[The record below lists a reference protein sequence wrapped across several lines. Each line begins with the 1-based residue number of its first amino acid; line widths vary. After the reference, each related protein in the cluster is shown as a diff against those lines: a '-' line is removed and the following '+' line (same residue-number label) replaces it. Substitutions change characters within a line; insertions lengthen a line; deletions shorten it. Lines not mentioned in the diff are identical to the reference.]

1 MGFLSKDQI
10 LAASDIQI
18 EDVDVKEWGGSVRV
32 AVMSGR
38 ARDQF
43 LAMNSTKE
51 TEYSLFQA
59 RLLSATV
66 IDEVGNPLFT
76 ADDIEALRGK
86 SRIVLDQLTSVATRI
101 NSMGVEAVGDATK
114 NSEAAP
120 SGDSG
125 SNLASTS
132 ESQ

>member
-1 MGFLSKDQI
+1 MTILSKDAI
-10 LAASDIQI
+10 LGANDIKA
-18 EDVDVKEWGGSVRV
+18 EDVTVPEWGGSIRI

-43 LAMNSTKE
+43 LALNSTKE
-51 TEYSLFQA
+51 EGYSLFQA
-59 RLLSATV
+59 RLLAATV
-66 IDEVGNPLFT
+66 VDESGNLLFT
-76 ADDIEALRGK
+76 ADDIETLRGK
-86 SRIVLDQLTSVATRI
+86 SRIVLDQLTDVATRI
-101 NSMGVEAVGDATK
+101 NGMNAEAVGDATK